1 MKSLDSWSDLTTPH
15 PLPPTPFMDQTGFIK
30 YPILCFCLISILFL
44 LLEIYNVFRGIGKP
58 YVKSLDSWS
67 DLPDR
72 CVQSIVS

>member
-1 MKSLDSWSDLTTPH
+1 MKSLDSWSDLPPPPH
-15 PLPPTPFMDQTGFIK
+15 LFYGSNWIHQIADFVFLPYIYFI
-30 YPILCFCLISILFL
+30 L

-67 DLPDR
+67 DLRDR